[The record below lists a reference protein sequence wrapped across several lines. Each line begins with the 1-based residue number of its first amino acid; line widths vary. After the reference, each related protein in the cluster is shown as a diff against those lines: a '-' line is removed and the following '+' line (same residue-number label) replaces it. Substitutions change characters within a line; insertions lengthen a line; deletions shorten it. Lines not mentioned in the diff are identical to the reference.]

1 MNWATLTGPRM
12 PVKFEIFLE
21 ISAWWKNLNLIACNT
36 PLVTQKFFSNVFLS
50 KISILSMFLI
60 CSKWYY
66 KFWVAPR
73 MQVYVF

>member
-36 PLVTQKFFSNVFLS
+36 PLVTQKSQMFFIKNLDF
-50 KISILSMFLI
+50 K
-60 CSKWYY
+60 
-66 KFWVAPR
+66 
-73 MQVYVF
+73 YVFNLF